1 MLSGLF
7 QFFAVIAAALFM
19 WRRSLRYLRFFQ
31 QEEYKPHDYLTWLK
45 RTGAYERQGSAIA
58 GVAALLL
65 LVFPKFSA
73 LICLGAAVALF
84 ARFVLEVD
92 PRVSGKLRLQMTGR
106 ATRLSR
112 VNYGGLILL
121 LCIIAS
127 LTLVGAKTPV
137 LFFLLLI
144 LVFQALAFAP
154 AASGQLVSPF
164 EEGVNNR
171 FINVARRKFA
181 EHNPFCIGI
190 TGSFGKTSTK
200 SLLGQILNVAL
211 GPTFWPQKGVNTI
224 LGTTREIRERLSGHH
239 RYAVI
244 EMGAYYIGS
253 IKKMTEFTPPQA
265 AIVTAVGT
273 MHLERFGSADNVYK
287 AKSEL
292 AEAVPADGILVCNGD
307 NPGARRMA
315 SENQKATTILYGFED
330 SFGPLDCRGRNLA
343 FTEKGSQF
351 QTDWKGKSYQ
361 VSTPLLG
368 APAASNMLGAFAM
381 ACALGADPDLVVA
394 VLGTVEPVDN
404 RLVLKS
410 QGKVRYLQDA
420 YNSNPV
426 GFRAALEVLKGL
438 AAKRR
443 ILMTPGMVELGN
455 TQAQEN
461 EDIGKFAATVCDL
474 VVVVAQTNRA
484 ALLKGLRAGG
494 LSEDKIIVAETRS
507 EAFSRLEEITGE
519 GDLVLIE
526 NDLPDKLEFRER
538 F

>member
-1 MLSGLF
+1 
-7 QFFAVIAAALFM
+7 
-19 WRRSLRYLRFFQ
+19 
-31 QEEYKPHDYLTWLK
+31 
-45 RTGAYERQGSAIA
+45 
-58 GVAALLL
+58 
-65 LVFPKFSA
+65 
-73 LICLGAAVALF
+73 
-84 ARFVLEVD
+84 
-92 PRVSGKLRLQMTGR
+92 
-106 ATRLSR
+106 
-112 VNYGGLILL
+112 
-121 LCIIAS
+121 
-127 LTLVGAKTPV
+127 
-137 LFFLLLI
+137 
-144 LVFQALAFAP
+144 
-154 AASGQLVSPF
+154 
-164 EEGVNNR
+164 
-171 FINVARRKFA
+171 
-181 EHNPFCIGI
+181 
-190 TGSFGKTSTK
+190 
-200 SLLGQILNVAL
+200 
-211 GPTFWPQKGVNTI
+211 
-224 LGTTREIRERLSGHH
+224 
-239 RYAVI
+239 
-244 EMGAYYIGS
+244 
-253 IKKMTEFTPPQA
+253 
-265 AIVTAVGT
+265 
-273 MHLERFGSADNVYK
+273 
-287 AKSEL
+287 
-292 AEAVPADGILVCNGD
+292 
-307 NPGARRMA
+307 
-315 SENQKATTILYGFED
+315 
-330 SFGPLDCRGRNLA
+330 
-343 FTEKGSQF
+343 
-351 QTDWKGKSYQ
+351 
-361 VSTPLLG
+361 
-368 APAASNMLGAFAM
+368 MLGAFAM